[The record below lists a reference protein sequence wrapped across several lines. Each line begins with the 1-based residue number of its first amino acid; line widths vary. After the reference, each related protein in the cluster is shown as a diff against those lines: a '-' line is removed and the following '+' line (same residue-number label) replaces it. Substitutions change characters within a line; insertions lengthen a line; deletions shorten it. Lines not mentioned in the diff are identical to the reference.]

1 MRKVPRLGPLAD
13 GLLAVGLALSILP
26 AFAAAVEMDLVY
38 VGNPGNAPDTRH
50 DPTGFGAVEYGY
62 WIGKY
67 EVTNGQ
73 YREFLNAK
81 AAVGDPHGLYNDN
94 MAAVIQRIGTGM
106 PESPWLYEPQ
116 DFNQAFDD
124 LPVNFVSMWDALR
137 FVNWLHNGKGNG
149 DTESGSYT
157 GLDLESTFTRQSGTR
172 YHIPTENEW
181 YKAAYYDPNKP
192 GGPGYWEFPTRSDTS
207 PSNDLPPGTDLVN
220 GSANFGTSEPT
231 PVGAFAAKP
240 STGPYGTF
248 DQGGNLWEWNE
259 TFVIDDYF
267 GLRGGAFANVYG
279 LNAAH
284 RDSYPAFFEN
294 PIMGFRVAS
303 MVVPEPS
310 TLALLAVG
318 GLVASIVAVAIA
330 VGQAKRRKP

>member
-1 MRKVPRLGPLAD
+1 MRKVPRLYPRVIL
-13 GLLAVGLALSILP
+13 LLAVSLTLSILP
-26 AFAAAVEMDLVY
+26 ALAPAVEMEMVY
-38 VGNPGNAPDTRH
+38 VGNPGNPADTRH
-50 DPTGFGAVEYGY
+50 DPTGFGAVDYGY

-67 EVTNGQ
+67 EVTYGQ

-81 AAVGDPHGLYNDN
+81 ATVGDPHSLYNDG
-94 MAAVIQRIGTGM
+94 MAGAILRLGTGLS
-106 PESPWLYEPQ
+106 ESPWIYEPQ
-116 DFNQAFDD
+116 DFDPAFDA
-124 LPVNFVSMWDALR
+124 LPVDFVTMWDAAR

-149 DTESGSYT
+149 DTESGAYT
-157 GLDLESTFTRQSGTR
+157 GLDLESTFQRQPGAR

-192 GGPGYWEFPTRSDTS
+192 GGAGYWEFPTRSDTS
-207 PSNDLPPGTDLVN
+207 PSNDLPPGSDLVN
-220 GSANFGTSEPT
+220 GSANFGTSATT

-240 STGPYGTF
+240 STSAYGTY

-303 MVVPEPS
+303 TVVPEPS

-318 GLVASIVAVAIA
+318 GLIFSIIAVAIA
-330 VGQAKRRKP
+330 VGQVKRRKR